1 MATVGRR
8 RSITSSLGRSS
19 REQSLAAPADKTL
32 PKSVSTSALSVGSD
46 GLGESHD
53 GALDRLRS
61 RNSDDGRSDSSSNH
75 KRRLSGLF
83 KRKKHSTKGGSS
95 SRDDLSQLDLA
106 DSAAAAAAAAL
117 PADIRRP
124 SSAPRNHSDDSL
136 GLHKSVASS
145 LLTEDS
151 DSEPAA

>member
-19 REQSLAAPADKTL
+19 RDQSLAAPADKAL
-32 PKSVSTSALSVGSD
+32 SKSASASALSVGSEAPGD
-46 GLGESHD
+46 SHD
-53 GALDRLRS
+53 GSLDRLRS

-75 KRRLSGLF
+75 RRRLSGLF
-83 KRKKHSTKGGSS
+83 KRKKARGKD
-95 SRDDLSQLDLA
+95 SRDDLLQLDP
-106 DSAAAAAAAAL
+106 DESF

-124 SSAPRNHSDDSL
+124 SADARNHSDDSL

-151 DSEPAA
+151 DSETA

>member
-19 REQSLAAPADKTL
+19 REQSLAAPADKSL
-32 PKSVSTSALSVGSD
+32 SKSVSTSALSVSSD
-46 GLGESHD
+46 GPGDSHD
-53 GALDRLRS
+53 GARDRLRS

-95 SRDDLSQLDLA
+95 SRDDVSQMDPA
-106 DSAAAAAAAAL
+106 DSAAFAAL

-124 SSAPRNHSDDSL
+124 STAPRNHSDDSL

>member
-19 REQSLAAPADKTL
+19 RDQSLAAPADKAL
-32 PKSVSTSALSVGSD
+32 SKSASTSALSVGSD
-46 GLGESHD
+46 APGDSHD
-53 GALDRLRS
+53 GPLDRLRS
-61 RNSDDGRSDSSSNH
+61 RNSDDGRSDSSSNNH
-75 KRRLSGLF
+75 RRLSGLF
-83 KRKKHSTKGGSS
+83 KRKKGRTKD
-95 SRDDLSQLDLA
+95 SRDDLSQA
-106 DSAAAAAAAAL
+106 DPAESF

-124 SSAPRNHSDDSL
+124 SADARSHSDDSL

-151 DSEPAA
+151 DSETA